1 MQSKPYQ
8 EPGEYHTM
16 DEKRQSTD
24 VKKET
29 NQTLELPNKDLKVAV
44 IKALKQAIKS
54 SLIMN
59 EKKKTN
65 RKSQQRKYQKGT
77 KWKLLN

>member
-29 NQTLELPNKDLKVAV
+29 NQTLELPDKDLKVAV

-59 EKKKTN
+59 EKKNQT
-65 RKSQQRKYQKGT
+65 KSQQRKYQKGT